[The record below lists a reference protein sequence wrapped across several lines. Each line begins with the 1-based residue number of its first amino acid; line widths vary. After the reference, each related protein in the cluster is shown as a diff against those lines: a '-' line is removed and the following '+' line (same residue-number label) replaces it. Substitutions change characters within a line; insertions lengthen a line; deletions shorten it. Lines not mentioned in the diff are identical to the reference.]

1 MKCDNYLGVIMTVNV
16 FEPLQM
22 WSSLPFN
29 KGTTAV
35 ICCFVLFGGVGVI
48 TTAVVH
54 QVSSHLGHFGHL
66 TSLQRAGLIHF
77 ISSHESFIFS
87 SETKSFLHLFDA
99 YLHFRISNTVFGSRP
114 EERAKS
120 SYRNDCC
127 FITTYN

>member
-1 MKCDNYLGVIMTVNV
+1 MTVNI
-16 FEPLQM
+16 FELLQM

-54 QVSSHLGHFGHL
+54 QVSSHLIHFGQH

-77 ISSHESFIFS
+77 ISSHGSYIFS
-87 SETKSFLHLFDA
+87 SNTQSFLHLFDA
-99 YLHFRISNTVFGSRP
+99 YLHFRISNTVSGSRLR
-114 EERAKS
+114 ERSKLI
-120 SYRNDCC
+120 YRNDCC